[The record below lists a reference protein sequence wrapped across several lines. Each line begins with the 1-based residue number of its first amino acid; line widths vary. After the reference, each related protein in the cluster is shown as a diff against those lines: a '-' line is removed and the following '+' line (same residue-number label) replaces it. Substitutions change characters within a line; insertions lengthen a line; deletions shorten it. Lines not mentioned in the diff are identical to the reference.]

1 MSVGG
6 QGNPG
11 GRNYALGLTG
21 PRFAGALFGMIALRR
36 LDRLA
41 LRWAGD
47 GRGTR
52 EGTAAVA
59 ICYSLERSPFLHQHQ
74 QQQQR

>member
-21 PRFAGALFGMIALRR
+21 PRFAGAL
-36 LDRLA
+36 LA
-41 LRWAGD
+41 
-47 GRGTR
+47 
-52 EGTAAVA
+52 
-59 ICYSLERSPFLHQHQ
+59 
-74 QQQQR
+74 